1 MDKRLEELVNFAKEK
16 YGLYEYYLHTFK
28 INRSTTIF
36 KDTVYSLSM
45 EWFPNHIKNWDDE
58 IYNPEGTACIEI
70 DIHSR
75 KTNRVIFSKGISTV
89 DGMTFDLN
97 NRDKIIKWIE
107 EETGLNYGRQFEFWR
122 EEERAFHFKECIDG
136 VAVSPSGNIEV
147 NLDKEGRLILFSIY
161 GQFPS
166 EKLVKLDK
174 YSLSVE
180 QVEKLANE
188 QLKLVEFPV
197 TEKKKLVPAFAIEEI
212 YMKNSDFSTLP
223 YEVFVDDKFS
233 LQLDKV
239 IEWEDKN
246 NVQEAFQSKRIS
258 LIENVTPDQAFQRE
272 PHPDL
277 RPITEEEIK
286 KCVRSITNFLSQEYT
301 NDSGNWVLKSLYR
314 DKGYIHG
321 TLIAKEQK
329 ERVFKRK
336 VKLFIDAETYEVV
349 NYMDNMPFLEM
360 YMELEEAE
368 EIKVAKEEAFEK
380 LKDFFELT
388 PYYVYDFE
396 KGNYVLCGK
405 LDCQYAVKANNGE
418 VVELN
423 KL

>member
-1 MDKRLEELVNFAKEK
+1 MDTRIKELINFTKEK
-16 YGLYEYYLHTFK
+16 YCLHEYYLHTFD

-58 IYNPEGTACIEI
+58 TYNPEGTACIEI

-75 KTNRVIFSKGISTV
+75 KTKHVIFSEGISTV

-97 NRDKIIKWIE
+97 NRDEIIKWIE
-107 EETGLNYGRQFEFWR
+107 KETGLNYGRQFEFWK
-122 EEERAFHFKECIDG
+122 EEERELHFKECIDG
-136 VAVSPSGNIEV
+136 VAVSPSGYIELK
-147 NLDKEGRLILFSIY
+147 LDKVGRLTLFSVY

-166 EKLVKLDK
+166 EKLVKQEK
-174 YSLSVE
+174 YLLSLE
-180 QVEKLANE
+180 QVEKLAKE

-197 TEKKKLVPAFAIEEI
+197 IEQKKLVPAFAIEEI
-212 YMKNSDFSTLP
+212 YIKNNCFSTLP
-223 YEVFVDDKFS
+223 FEFFVDDKFS
-233 LQLDKV
+233 LQMDKV
-239 IEWEDKN
+239 IEWDYNIQKT
-246 NVQEAFQSKRIS
+246 FQGKILS
-258 LIENVTPDQAFQRE
+258 LIENVTPDQAFQCE

-286 KCVRSITNFLSQEYT
+286 KCVSNIKKFLSQEYT
-301 NDSGNWVLKSLYR
+301 NDSGKWALKSLYR
-314 DKGYIHG
+314 EKGYIHA
-321 TLIAKEQK
+321 TLKAKEQK
-329 ERVFKRK
+329 ECVFKRK
-336 VKLFIDAETYEVV
+336 VKLFIDSETYQVL
-349 NYMDNMPFLEM
+349 NYMDNKPFLKM

-368 EIKVAKEEAFEK
+368 EIKVAKEEALEK
-380 LKDFFELT
+380 LKDFVKLT

-396 KGNYVLCGK
+396 QGYYVLCGK

-423 KL
+423 EL